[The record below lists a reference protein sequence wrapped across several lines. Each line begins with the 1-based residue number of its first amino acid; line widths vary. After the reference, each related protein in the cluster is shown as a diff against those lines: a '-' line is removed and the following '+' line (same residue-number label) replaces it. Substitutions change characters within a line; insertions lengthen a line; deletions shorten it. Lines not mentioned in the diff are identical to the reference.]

1 MQFAALISDT
11 YRSLKSR
18 GLYWV
23 MLWMSIVLGV
33 IYASLG
39 CNETGWYL
47 FFGVLKFPSSFLHAG
62 TEWEKSLLMTT
73 LDGLL
78 DYWMLTWA
86 LVMAMFSASTVFPDS
101 MRQGAIDLVLSKPVS
116 RLKVFFAKYF
126 GAMMFVAVQALVLA
140 GICFLSLFLRLQI
153 LYWPVFWVVGLAVL
167 IFSFI
172 FCFNVLMGVLTSN
185 SMAALLLTMLF
196 WSCLWLVQKV
206 HAASDPRIF
215 NQSLRNSEQQDLKSM
230 TSSVEMVHKVT
241 SQTLFYLPHTQE
253 TADLFRRFTRAA
265 TPHTFQ
271 QILEGNRQ
279 PGIAPIPVYE
289 RSISDIITSGLVFQG
304 ILLGLA
310 YWRFARRDF

>member
-1 MQFAALISDT
+1 MQLTALISDT

-39 CNETGWYL
+39 CNESGWYL

-86 LVMAMFSASTVFPDS
+86 LVMAMFSASTIFPDS

-116 RLKVFFAKYF
+116 RFKVFISKYC
-126 GAMMFVAVQALVLA
+126 GALLFVAVQALVLA
-140 GICFLSLFLRLQI
+140 CLCFLSLFFRLQI

-172 FCFNVLMGVLTSN
+172 FCFNVLMGVLTNN

-196 WSCLWLVQKV
+196 WSSLWLVQKIHTGTEPGIFKQSV
-206 HAASDPRIF
+206 THSDQP
-215 NQSLRNSEQQDLKSM
+215 DMKSM
-230 TSSVEMVHKVT
+230 TSTVEMVHKVT
-241 SQTLFYLPHTQE
+241 SQTLYYLPHTQE
-253 TADLFRRFTRAA
+253 TGDLFRRFTKAE
-265 TPHTFQ
+265 TPHSFQ
-271 QILEGNRQ
+271 QILQGKQE
-279 PGIAPIPVYE
+279 PAVAPISVYE
-289 RSISDIITSGLVFQG
+289 RSIPDVITSGLVFQV